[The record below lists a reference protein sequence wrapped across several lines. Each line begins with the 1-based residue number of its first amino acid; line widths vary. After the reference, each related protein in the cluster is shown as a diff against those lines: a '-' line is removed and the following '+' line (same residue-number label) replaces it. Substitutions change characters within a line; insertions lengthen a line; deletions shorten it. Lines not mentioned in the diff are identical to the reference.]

1 MGSYNLFENLKLKN
15 FSILPGSETKLLKGL
30 ELGCT
35 GIITAT
41 CNVTAELSRKVYD
54 DFFAGKNQLYNDKL
68 CDVRNTFDKYNLI
81 SGLHTFCAQNDNTYK
96 NILPPLRLLNKNLHY
111 KLLFHPDLYF
121 GEAYTNGE
129 IVIENGTLTDFLD
142 LALMNIGRGELNFFS
157 YLMNRLR
164 GSYRYL
170 TNFNFIKKSK
180 MNVSHHYD
188 ISDGL
193 YDLFLDPK
201 GQYSCAYFKDENDNL
216 ETAQNNKINHIIK
229 KLNIK
234 SDQKVLDIGCGWGS
248 LAIDIAKSA
257 QCEVTGIT
265 LSENQLNYCNQK
277 AKELNLE
284 NQVKFKL
291 MDYRELNEKF
301 DRIVSVGMCEHV
313 GRKFYK
319 KFFNQIEKMLKDDGI
334 SLIHTIGSVN
344 PPRDPHP
351 WITKYIF
358 PGGYT
363 PSLSEVTTPIEKA
376 GLIVTDIEVLRMHY
390 SHTLRHWKEN
400 CLNNKDKIIE
410 MFDEKFFRM
419 WEFYLAGC
427 EMAFK
432 WGDQV
437 VYQFQLTKNY
447 TSTPVTRDYIYQ

>member
-1 MGSYNLFENLKLKN
+1 MLLARFLNKIFKKDGF
-15 FSILPGSETKLLKGL
+15 ILIDADKKKYIIGEPKKKEPITIKLL
-30 ELGCT
+30 
-35 GIITAT
+35 
-41 CNVTAELSRKVYD
+41 
-54 DFFAGKNQLYNDKL
+54 DK
-68 CDVRNTFDKYNLI
+68 K
-81 SGLHTFCAQNDNTYK
+81 
-96 NILPPLRLLNKNLHY
+96 LHY
-111 KLLFHPDLYF
+111 KLLINPDLYF
-121 GEAYTNGE
+121 GEAYTDGTLQ
-129 IVIENGTLTDFLD
+129 IENADITEFLD
-142 LALMNIGRGELNFFS
+142 IALMNIGRNEFNYIS

-188 ISDGL
+188 ISDDL

-201 GQYSCAYFKDENDNL
+201 RQYSCAYFKNENDDL
-216 ETAQNNKINHIIK
+216 ETAQNNKIQHIIK

-234 SDQKVLDIGCGWGS
+234 KDQKVLDIGCGWGG
-248 LAIDIAKSA
+248 LALEIARKTD
-257 QCEVTGIT
+257 CEVTGIT
-265 LSENQLNYCNQK
+265 LSENQLKYATQK
-277 AKELNLE
+277 AKELNLD

-291 MDYRELNEKF
+291 IDYRELNEKF
-301 DRIVSVGMCEHV
+301 DRIVSVGMFEHV

-319 KFFNQIEKMLKDDGI
+319 KFFKQVERLLKDDGV
-334 SLIHTIGSVN
+334 SLIHTIGSVM

-363 PSLSEVTTPIEKA
+363 PSLSEVTKPVEKA
-376 GLIVTDIEVLRMHY
+376 GLVVSDIEVLKLHY
-390 SHTLRHWKEN
+390 SYTLKNWKLN
-400 CLNNKDKIIE
+400 CLKNKEKIIK

-447 TSTPVTRDYIYQ
+447 TSTPATRDYIYQ